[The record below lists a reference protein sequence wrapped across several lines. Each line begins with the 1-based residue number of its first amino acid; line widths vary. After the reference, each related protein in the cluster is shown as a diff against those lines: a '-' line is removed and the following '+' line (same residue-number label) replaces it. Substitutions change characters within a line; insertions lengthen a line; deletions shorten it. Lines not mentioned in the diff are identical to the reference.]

1 MKYLIREGKIEF
13 SGNKKQVIQYLR
25 DAYSDEYW
33 MEQYSS
39 VLDKDID
46 KLYYVIECLG
56 LQLLDR
62 KPKR

>member
-1 MKYLIREGKIEF
+1 MKYLIRDGKIEF

-39 VLDKDID
+39 ILDKDID
-46 KLYYVIECLG
+46 KLYHVVQCLG
-56 LQLLDR
+56 LQLLDK

>member
-1 MKYLIREGKIEF
+1 MKYLIRDGKIEF

-39 VLDKDID
+39 ILDKDTD